1 MPNAPRSRWLGL
13 AAAAAG
19 AAAWAAAGGA
29 RAQPAPPARPAA
41 PAGGRPVVVA
51 SKPFGESYVL
61 AELFAQLLEARG
73 HRVVRRP
80 GLGATQVAYAAVR
93 AGAVDVYPEYTGTVL
108 RAVLGD
114 SAPARDA
121 RDAFARVAR
130 RSLARDGV
138 RWLPPLGFENR
149 FALAVGA
156 GTARRLGLRTV
167 SDLAR
172 AAPALRGAFSSDF
185 LGRADGLPGLARAY
199 ALRLGSARPLAPA
212 VKYRALLAGEVDV
225 IDAYST
231 DGLVARYGLV
241 VLDDDRRFFP
251 PYEAAPLAAAAF
263 VRDAPAAALALTELA
278 GRLDEA
284 TVRRLNR
291 RQEVDG
297 EPAAAVAA
305 DALRS
310 LGLAGAA
317 PRPAGAAPNAGA
329 GRGGVAAYLW
339 AERGAV
345 AARAGRHLAL
355 TLAALLAAC
364 AVGVPL
370 GLWLER
376 RPRAADL
383 VVRGTG
389 VLQTV
394 PGIALLA
401 FMVPLFGV
409 GALPAFVA
417 LFAYGLY
424 PVVRATYAG
433 VRDAA
438 PGAVAAAHALGMT
451 PGQVLRQVRLP
462 LAAPAVMG
470 GVRTAAVL
478 GVGTATLAA
487 FVGAGGLGETIAS
500 GLALADARLV
510 LAGAVPAALLAVA
523 VDLAL
528 AAVER
533 AVRPRGLA

>member
-1 MPNAPRSRWLGL
+1 
-13 AAAAAG
+13 
-19 AAAWAAAGGA
+19 
-29 RAQPAPPARPAA
+29 
-41 PAGGRPVVVA
+41 VA

-73 HRVVRRP
+73 YAVVRRP

-93 AGAVDVYPEYTGTVL
+93 SGAVDVYPEYTGTVL

-130 RSLARDGV
+130 LSAGRDGV

-149 FALAVGA
+149 FALAVRA
-156 GTARRLGLRTV
+156 ETARRYGLRTV

-172 AAPALRGAFSSDF
+172 AAPRLTGAFSSDF

-199 ALRLGSARPLAPA
+199 DLRLAAARPLAPA
-212 VKYRALLAGEVDV
+212 VKYQAVVAGDVDV

-231 DGLVARYGLV
+231 EGLVARYGLV

-251 PYEAAPLAAAAF
+251 PYEAAPLASAAF
-263 VRDAPAAALALTELA
+263 VRDVPGAALALTELA

-284 TVRRLNR
+284 TVRELNR

-297 EPAAAVAA
+297 EPAAGVAA
-305 DALRS
+305 GALRA
-310 LGLAGAA
+310 LGLAAPAAAGLPNADAAA
-317 PRPAGAAPNAGA
+317 PSGA
-329 GRGGVAAYLW
+329 GRGGALAYLW

-345 AARAGRHLAL
+345 ARRAGRHLAL

-376 RPRAADL
+376 RARAGEA
-383 VVRGTG
+383 VVRVTG

-401 FMVPLFGV
+401 FLVPWFGV
-409 GALPAFVA
+409 GAWPALVA

-424 PVVRATYAG
+424 PIVRGTLAG

-438 PGAVAAAHALGMT
+438 PGAVAAAVALGMT
-451 PGQVLRQVRLP
+451 PRQVLRAVRLP
-462 LAAPAVMG
+462 LAAPAIVG

-510 LAGAVPAALLAVA
+510 LAGAVPAAALALA

-528 AAVER
+528 AALER
-533 AVRPRGLA
+533 AVRPRGVD